1 MKILFVCVGNSCRSQ
16 MAEAIAKKMGHEAF
30 SAGTNPASEVNY
42 NAIKVLKKMGIDTS
56 KLFPKS
62 IDEFLEESFDMIIS
76 MGCGVFCPSIRID
89 QDWKLEDPVGK
100 KLKFFEEIA
109 ITIKE
114 NIKLFNEIK
123 Q

>member
-62 IDEFLEESFDMIIS
+62 IDKFLEESFDMIIS